1 MAGRVGKIGEF
12 DAALEEWGSYM
23 ERVTHYF
30 AANGIEADKQKDT
43 FLCCIGRDTFGLLRT
58 LVAPAKPGDKTYK
71 ELVDALTA
79 HLAPK
84 PLVIAER
91 FRFHKRVQKEGESI
105 KVYAASLQKLAE
117 HCAFGQNLADT
128 LRDRLSNS
136 AQFSSSDFFVLFT
149 QCLKEAVTPLYS
161 PLTA

>member
-12 DAALEEWGSYM
+12 DAALEEWGNYM

-71 ELVDALTA
+71 
-79 HLAPK
+79 
-84 PLVIAER
+84 
-91 FRFHKRVQKEGESI
+91 
-105 KVYAASLQKLAE
+105 
-117 HCAFGQNLADT
+117 
-128 LRDRLSNS
+128 
-136 AQFSSSDFFVLFT
+136 
-149 QCLKEAVTPLYS
+149 
-161 PLTA
+161 